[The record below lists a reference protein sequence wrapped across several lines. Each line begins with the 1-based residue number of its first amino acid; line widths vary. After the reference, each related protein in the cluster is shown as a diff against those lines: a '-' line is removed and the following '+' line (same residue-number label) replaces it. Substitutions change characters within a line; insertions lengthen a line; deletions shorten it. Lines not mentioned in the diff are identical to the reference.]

1 MTAALMAHSLDRIDS
16 LSGVES
22 NANRETCYL
31 TTCYLPTQHAG
42 RFSKKAE
49 MPSCASA
56 AMEFMVIIS
65 FA

>member
-1 MTAALMAHSLDRIDS
+1 MTAAPIAHSLDRIDS
-16 LSGVES
+16 LSGAEP
-22 NANRETCYL
+22 NANRE
-31 TTCYLPTQHAG
+31 TCYLPTQHAG